1 MIACFAP
8 TADAQDPVRPPADS
22 LRPDTTARR
31 DTLSSTDR
39 YLQVDAERRVQLS
52 PLPLVGVDGLLPS
65 GARVVF
71 TRDSI
76 DWAAARTLGDLLER
90 VPGVYLWRGGWLG
103 RAEQPDYLGRGAAS
117 VEYFLDGVPLL
128 PVGPDTLAIDASLP
142 ALALL
147 DRVEIERGPSLLR
160 IHLFT
165 RRHSLKLPRTSIGVS
180 SGDRSLAR
188 YIGSFER
195 RYPSGLGLGLAAEYF
210 GVNAPQGGSG
220 ASNLTNGWVQV
231 GWAPSHRMGVQ
242 VQAVVQAI
250 DRDTLFSSGV
260 GAARV
265 VLSPAIRG
273 TRLDVQLRGSWR
285 ERDDGLGFG
294 VDGFAAR
301 TKWTRTDDGSVPII
315 DGSDGTGGSEPT
327 VDPFDDHVAHDVG
340 TFGGVAGYRQPTWSA
355 QLTAFHHTEWTSLD
369 SRLALGWAPFDF
381 VTGSLELVAQ
391 EHDGERD
398 SRWVTARAGVRLPL
412 GVHVGAAASDG
423 RRVALPALSDDPEQR
438 FTDLQATAS
447 IERSRYALEG
457 GWVRTDGW
465 QPRVFSQ
472 FRTIS
477 AVAPA
482 SSVDWAIARARLAPL
497 RWLTLESRYE
507 HPLRGIEPD
516 GHPPHHAVTTATIR
530 SKFLRNFPS
539 GTFDLKVQGVV
550 ETWSPGVIGRD
561 TSGTAIA
568 IPGRTFVRGILQLQ
582 IGPFIAYYD
591 RVNFQGVRA
600 GKVPGYPIPGLGT
613 TFGVRWSFQN

>member
-1 MIACFAP
+1 MIG
-8 TADAQDPVRPPADS
+8 TAATAAGAQDPVRPPADS
-22 LRPDTTARR
+22 LRPDSTARR
-31 DTLSSTDR
+31 DTLTSTDR
-39 YLQVDAERRVQLS
+39 HLQADAERRVQLT
-52 PLPLVGVDGLLPS
+52 PLPLVGIDGALPS
-65 GARVVF
+65 GSRIVF

-90 VPGVYLWRGGWLG
+90 VPGAYLWRGGWLG
-103 RAEQPDYLGRGAAS
+103 RVEQLNYLGHGSAS
-117 VEYFLDGVPLL
+117 VVYLLDGVPLL

-142 ALALL
+142 ALSLL
-147 DRVEIERGPSLLR
+147 ERVEIERGPSLLR
-160 IHLFT
+160 VHLFT
-165 RRHSLKLPRTSIGVS
+165 RRHTLKLPRTSIGVS

-220 ASNLTNGWVQV
+220 GSNQTNGWVQV
-231 GWAPSHRMGVQ
+231 GWVPSNRIGVQ
-242 VQAVVQAI
+242 VQAVVQAV
-250 DRDTLFSSGV
+250 DRDTLFTPGE
-260 GAARV
+260 GDARD
-265 VLSPAIRG
+265 VLNPAIRG
-273 TRLDVQLRGSWR
+273 TRLDLQLRGSWR
-285 ERDDGLGFG
+285 ARDDGLGLQ

-301 TKWTRTDDGSVPII
+301 TRWTRTDDGDVPII
-315 DGSDGTGGSEPT
+315 DENDGGGGDEPA
-327 VDPFDDHVAHDVG
+327 VDPFDDHVAHDIG
-340 TFGGVAGYRQPTWSA
+340 TFGAVAAYRRPTWSA

-369 SRLALGWAPFDF
+369 SRVALGWAPLGY
-381 VTGSLELVAQ
+381 VTGSIEAVAQ

-412 GVHVGAAASDG
+412 GVQVGAAASDG
-423 RRVALPALSDDPEQR
+423 RRVALPALSNDPEQR
-438 FTDLQATAS
+438 FTDLQASAS
-447 IERSRYALEG
+447 LERSRYGVEA

-465 QPRVFSQ
+465 QPRAFSQ
-472 FRTIS
+472 FRTIAS
-477 AVAPA
+477 FAPTV
-482 SSVDWAIARARLAPL
+482 SVDWAIARARLAPL

-507 HPLRGIEPD
+507 HPLRGGEPD

-561 TSGTAIA
+561 TSGAAIA

-600 GKVPGYPIPGLGT
+600 GKVPGYPIPGLAS
-613 TFGVRWSFQN
+613 TFGVRWAFQN